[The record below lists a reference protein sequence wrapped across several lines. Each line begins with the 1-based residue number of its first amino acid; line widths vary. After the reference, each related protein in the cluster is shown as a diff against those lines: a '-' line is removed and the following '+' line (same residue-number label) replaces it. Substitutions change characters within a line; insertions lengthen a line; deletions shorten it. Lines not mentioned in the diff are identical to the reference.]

1 MENLFDNLDNSH
13 ELHTKNMEFMFEK
26 FEKLEALFNKEYF
39 DKENNSYDG
48 KELSWI
54 RMSFKYLEV
63 KKIQYEQLDLSKLS
77 INQKILLYNYFHN
90 KYREI
95 YTEMLFNQIEIP
107 TELYEIFH

>member
-1 MENLFDNLDNSH
+1 MENLFDNPH
-13 ELHTKNMEFMFEK
+13 ELHIKNVKFMFK
-26 FEKLEALFNKEYF
+26 RFEKLEALFNKEYY
-39 DKENNSYDG
+39 DKQNNPYNG

-63 KKIQYEQLDLSKLS
+63 KKVQYEKLDLSKLS
-77 INQKILLYNYFHN
+77 MNQKTLLYNYFYN

-107 TELYEIFH
+107 TEL